1 MYFKLLYNATHQSKL
16 AGVMSV
22 EFSVIIRL
30 LSARCGE
37 LWCMMLP
44 PFPDEEMQ
52 KNPSEECE
60 CAEEDPQQS
69 DVWPPESL

>member
-1 MYFKLLYNATHQSKL
+1 M
-16 AGVMSV
+16 GVG
-22 EFSVIIRL
+22 FSVIIRL

-69 DVWPPESL
+69 DVWPPESLQKTIGGGYLVTLTPA